1 MRRNSSKRLQAEAM
15 SEWQGMRK
23 QPNTKLRDLLKPDK
37 KVGKALHVKE
47 TCYPHRS
54 NQYNVCNESQ
64 DALNNALKCIL
75 TTFKNQ
81 SLKVFNGTDD

>member
-1 MRRNSSKRLQAEAM
+1 M

-23 QPNTKLRDLLKPDK
+23 QPNTKLRDLLKTGQKRLAKLK
-37 KVGKALHVKE
+37 KMLDTLTRQKK
-47 TCYPHRS
+47 R
-54 NQYNVCNESQ
+54 CN
-64 DALNNALKCIL
+64 ALNNALKCVL